1 MFDLDIVNS
10 FSKATVSIIKNYSDT
25 KISKGDIKI
34 HKNSNHIAGVIV
46 FLGITGDL
54 NGRLMFNMSKETSLK
69 LVSILNKEA
78 LNTIDDLFISTIKE
92 FSNMVGGKAISDL
105 SKRHIDLDITVP
117 AILMSD
123 QVFMLEKGG
132 DEILSVEYKTD
143 FGSIFMSLTL
153 FQD

>member
-1 MFDLDIVNS
+1 
-10 FSKATVSIIKNYSDT
+10 
-25 KISKGDIKI
+25 
-34 HKNSNHIAGVIV
+34 
-46 FLGITGDL
+46 
-54 NGRLMFNMSKETSLK
+54 MFNMSKETSLK